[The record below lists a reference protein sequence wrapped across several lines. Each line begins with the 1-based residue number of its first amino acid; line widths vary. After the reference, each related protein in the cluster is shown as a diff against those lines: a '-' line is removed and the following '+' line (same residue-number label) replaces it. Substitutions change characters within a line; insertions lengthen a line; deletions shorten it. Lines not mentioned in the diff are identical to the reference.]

1 MAVGG
6 EERGPAEGP
15 GPRGTEV
22 VHILEVALARLSPRA
37 RRALPVTLAGAA
49 ALLAGV
55 VVGATEVSSEREVVQ
70 RYLSAWEEGDHAAMH
85 RLLTPAARQA
95 VGRDEFR
102 ARMRAALITATA
114 TDLAVEDL
122 EVEGERARARVTVE
136 TRAFGTVREPIT
148 LSLREADDGPRVA
161 WREHDVF
168 PGVRPGQTL
177 ERDTRLPERAA
188 LLARDGTPLAQGPVR
203 ASRLGAVASAVVGQ
217 LGAIPPERASR
228 LAALGWPADAQVGVT
243 GLERAFDERLAG
255 RPGGVLLAGER
266 PLARSAPRP
275 AGPVRTSVSV
285 PVQRSTVDALA
296 GRLGG
301 VLALDPRNGEVL
313 GSAGIALDGLQPPGS
328 TLKVVTLAGALEAG
342 ITEVG
347 ERFPVQTAATLE
359 GVELQNADGEP
370 CGGTLTVSFAQSCNS
385 VFAPL
390 GAELGAR
397 RLVAEAE
404 DFGFNA
410 STGIPGAAI
419 STLPPADEIGD
430 DLAVGATAI
439 GQGRVQATTLQM
451 ALVAAT
457 IARDGVLPRAS
468 FRLGASAEGSRA
480 VKPEVAAT
488 IGRLMVRV
496 VSEGTGEAAALPGV
510 EVAGKTGTAE
520 LRSTQGC
527 AAACPGGGPT
537 DTDAWFLAYAPERE
551 PRIAVAVLLVG
562 SGSGGA
568 TAAPAARAV
577 LETALRADSEPAEE

>member
-6 EERGPAEGP
+6 EQRGPGQHP
-15 GPRGTEV
+15 GPRGREV
-22 VHILEVALARLSPRA
+22 VHTLEVALARLSPRA
-37 RRALPVTLAGAA
+37 RRALPVTVAGAA

-55 VVGATEVSSEREVVQ
+55 GVGATQVSSEQEDVQ

-85 RLLTPAARQA
+85 RLLTPAARRA
-95 VGRDEFR
+95 VGGDEFR
-102 ARMRAALITATA
+102 ARMRAALVTATA
-114 TDLAVEDL
+114 TDLTVDDL
-122 EVEGERARARVTVE
+122 EVEGDRARARVTVE
-136 TRAFGTVREPIT
+136 TRAFGTVREPIS
-148 LSLREADDGPRVA
+148 LSLQEAGDGPRVA
-161 WREHDVF
+161 WREHHVF
-168 PGVRPGQTL
+168 PGVGPGQAL
-177 ERDTRLPERAA
+177 RRDTRLPARAP
-188 LLARDGTPLAQGPVR
+188 LLARDGTPLARGPTR
-203 ASRLGAVASAVVGQ
+203 TSGLGAVAGAVVGG
-217 LGAIPPERASR
+217 LGAIPPERAAR
-228 LAALGWPADAQVGVT
+228 LAALGWPPDAPVGVS
-243 GLERAFDERLAG
+243 GLERAFDERVAG

-266 PLARSAPRP
+266 PLARSGPRP

-285 PVQRSTVDALA
+285 PVQRATVGALA

-301 VLALDPRNGEVL
+301 VLALDPRNGEIL

-328 TLKVVTLAGALEAG
+328 TFKVVTLAGALEAG

-347 ERFPVQTAATLE
+347 ETFPVQTAATLE
-359 GVELQNADGEP
+359 GVELQNAESEP
-370 CGGTLTVSFAQSCNS
+370 CGGTLTVSFARSCNS

-410 STGIPGAAI
+410 PTGIPGAAI
-419 STLPPADEIGD
+419 STLPPADGIGD

-457 IARDGVLPRAS
+457 IARGGVLPRPS
-468 FRLGASAEGSRA
+468 FRLLGAPAGGSRA

-488 IGRLMVRV
+488 IGRMMVRV
-496 VSEGTGEAAALPGV
+496 VSDGTGEAAALPGV

-527 AAACPGGGPT
+527 AAACPGGGPA
-537 DTDAWFLAYAPERE
+537 DTDAWFLAYAPERD
-551 PRIAVAVLLVG
+551 PRIAVAVLLVQN
-562 SGSGGA
+562 GSGGE
-568 TAAPAARAV
+568 TAAPAARGV
-577 LETALRADSEPAEE
+577 LGTGLQATAAD